1 MAQKYTRTKDELYT
15 YLTDPSYGAEQI
27 APLDNEYNEDGTVDT
42 LQFMDR
48 VTDPSFSYT
57 KGGKEI
63 FPRFDLELK
72 SNKPVE
78 RPTTQQ
84 LFDQNFLSD
93 PITEE
98 TGDALQILAKVALD
112 NFLGLDEQ
120 KLDQVSQ
127 DDYKKM
133 KAMGA
138 SDEEIWPHL
147 AESKNRTLR
156 DWNKY
161 FSNKVRGLFGFDSEE
176 QGNWDSWNPA
186 NEGFGPKASQKL
198 DARAQHYAAGGI
210 VDESG
215 FYVDKYG
222 KKLSREEIHNKYDP
236 GRYLHS
242 GVSGTA
248 VEYNT
253 KEQYEKRKNVG
264 TNWNDGYLNVAKQ
277 KVLYEFIG
285 EDLLEPAIQ
294 DVFDKAVEKANDPE
308 YQAIQKWSES
318 VSWKKAVTSDWAAL
332 TTKMNS
338 TIFNAARS
346 VVPAIATGAVVY
358 GATKN
363 PSLAKNS
370 AALVMTAFDAKS
382 MYIDTYNYGVNELG
396 MDPIN
401 AAEFARNYYTTYA
414 AASFTWER
422 LPLSMAFT
430 RLTPS
435 KNIMKETL
443 FKRAAK
449 KVKEFFPNVARLRKA
464 GPAIDMFDSNIG
476 NKVTAVLAAGFAEGL
491 TEVGQYTTEIALQ
504 ADYNIDKDFN
514 DLWDINH
521 ALDGFIGGFA
531 VGGALG
537 TTGGTSEANINK
549 TEQQTFT
556 EENTTTRLD
565 ENIKGASP
573 KPSTSGIQVPKTVPD
588 YIALVANEQILVDE
602 GSSPNLISESLA
614 NKITATNAEETEVTK
629 LIFND
634 LKNTKSEEN
643 PIRKVK
649 NAIMKSGKG
658 LSLIDEIS
666 DDVLSPEKKAQLKD
680 LVILNI
686 KDSEKKIID
695 QKKTTTVKDDKALEN
710 IENLVDEN
718 VVDEYLKG
726 NIKLDSII
734 YDEEAKTVAK
744 SLENQSEKLDDDA
757 IISSQEDNILKAIP
771 TRKDIEAKGAKTKQ
785 GTVTIPKTPESKQGK
800 KSVAKGSKYTKESP
814 ADKITRQL
822 SEQQSILKTYEN
834 KLKKAPDNK
843 KAAIQKDIDKV
854 KARIETLN
862 KQMDEEG
869 LRQQEIVA
877 ESKDEGLV
885 DTKKED
891 IEAKKKYEFP
901 FSEGYK
907 VFLDEELG
915 YSKMSEELKKK
926 IAEDSRYQD
935 AYLKYVSGE
944 IKKGEIGKD
953 RKQRRIKEL
962 EDEIKDFKE
971 NVQKVPGLLQNEE
984 NDIYNALVYE
994 KSLLEKELESGLDL
1008 AITKAGKITYPDGSD
1023 IVIKKGKI
1031 QPQIKAKKKKVEIK
1045 QKPAI
1050 ELDDDALLQQY
1061 LESSGQGAS
1070 IGRIGDSSTKVE
1082 GITKKQA
1089 DNITESIKDTKEEL
1103 DNINCIKGDS

>member
-93 PITEE
+93 SILDE

-198 DARAQHYAAGGI
+198 DARAQHYAAGGT

-222 KKLSREEIHNKYDP
+222 KKLSNFEMNEKYK
-236 GRYLHS
+236 S
-242 GVSGTA
+242 GAGVYSTA

-318 VSWKKAVTSDWAAL
+318 ISWKKAAFSDWGAL
-332 TTKMNS
+332 SRKIES

-346 VVPAIATGAVVY
+346 LVPAIVTGGVVY

-363 PSLAKNS
+363 PTLAKNS
-370 AALVMTAFDAKS
+370 AALVMTAFDAKG
-382 MYIDTYNYGVNELG
+382 MYVDTYNYGVNELG

-401 AAEFARNYYTTYA
+401 AAEFARNYYATYA
-414 AASFTWER
+414 AASYAWER

-430 RLTPS
+430 RLAPS

-443 FKRAAK
+443 FKRTAK

-464 GPAIDMFDSNIG
+464 GPAIDMFDSNIS

-504 ADYNIDKDFN
+504 ADYNIDKDFS
-514 DLWDINH
+514 DLWDVNH
-521 ALDGFIGGFA
+521 ALDAFVGGFA

-549 TEQQTFT
+549 KEQQTFT
-556 EENTTTRLD
+556 KENTTTRLD
-565 ENIKGASP
+565 KDKKGASP
-573 KPSTSGIQVPKTVPD
+573 ISSTSGIQVPKTVPD
-588 YIALVANEQILVDE
+588 YIALVANEQILVDK

-666 DDVLSPEKKAQLKD
+666 DNVLSPEKKAQLKD

-695 QKKTTTVKDDKALEN
+695 QKKNTTVKDDKALEN

-726 NIKLDSII
+726 NVKLDNII
-734 YDEEAKTVAK
+734 YDEQAKTVAK

-771 TRKDIEAKGAKTKQ
+771 TRKEIEAKGAKTKQ
-785 GTVTIPKTPESKQGK
+785 GTVTIPKTPESKQRK

-822 SEQQSILKTYEN
+822 SEQQSILKTYKN
-834 KLKKAPDNK
+834 QLKKATNNNEPAKIKN
-843 KAAIQKDIDKV
+843 ILKDIDKV
-854 KARIETLN
+854 EARIETLN

-869 LRQQEIVA
+869 LRQQEIA
-877 ESKDEGLV
+877 SESKDEGADYLFEGLKQEIDKEIEDSGQE
-885 DTKKED
+885 DTIASKEPIKKED
-891 IEAKKKYEFP
+891 KKK
-901 FSEGYK
+901 
-907 VFLDEELG
+907 
-915 YSKMSEELKKK
+915 
-926 IAEDSRYQD
+926 
-935 AYLKYVSGE
+935 
-944 IKKGEIGKD
+944 
-953 RKQRRIKEL
+953 RIKEL

-984 NDIYNALVYE
+984 NDIFNALVYE

-1008 AITKAGKITYPDGSD
+1008 AITKAGKITYPDGSN

-1031 QPQIKAKKKKVEIK
+1031 QPQIKAKKKRIEIK
-1045 QKPAI
+1045 QKPTI

-1070 IGRIGDSSTKVE
+1070 IGRIGDSSIKVE